1 MLASVLGS
9 LAALASMAVTL
20 ALCYLFWR
28 KRSAAKEAKDELE
41 PLQVGAPTPSQGTP
55 NKGPQQG
62 NKANNKSV
70 VELTRHNVEDR
81 LYQGAAAAASS
92 LSLDSDY
99 GICKSDKNYGTKEVP
114 CPKPV
119 AVHNDVLGGVDHFD
133 KKKKDIKSEDL

>member
-41 PLQVGAPTPSQGTP
+41 PLQVGGPTQSAQATPKGGAQSQQQQ
-55 NKGPQQG
+55 QQG
-62 NKANNKSV
+62 KNV

-81 LYQGAAAAASS
+81 LYQGTAGASS
-92 LSLDSDY
+92 LSLD
-99 GICKSDKNYGTKEVP
+99 K
-114 CPKPV
+114 
-119 AVHNDVLGGVDHFD
+119 
-133 KKKKDIKSEDL
+133 